1 MVVVRVE
8 KSEEYIMIR
17 PVGELTEM
25 GKLED
30 LGETLEQY
38 LGSNCR
44 SFIINLA
51 EVTRVDSSGLGALY
65 GVYKKAL
72 EAGGKMV
79 FAGAPERLR
88 RVLEVMNFQS
98 VVPCMETVEEAVRS
112 LGRA

>member
-8 KSEEYIMIR
+8 RSDEYIVIR

-25 GKLED
+25 GKLQD
-30 LGETLEQY
+30 LGESLEQY

-44 SFIINLA
+44 NFIINLA

-65 GVYKKAL
+65 GMYKKAV
-72 EAGGKMV
+72 AASGKMV
-79 FAGAPERLR
+79 FAAVPERLR

-98 VVPCMETVEEAVRS
+98 VVPCMDTVEEAVRL
-112 LGRA
+112 LGQA